1 MIQIIAFSFNRAMQ
15 LDTLLSTLIENWE
28 SPEYKI
34 DVIYNYS
41 TDDFGKG
48 YEVLSQKFQEKNV
61 TLHKESTTKPD
72 KVTLCEALVP
82 DNAVRLYRNPKL
94 RHPKSDFR
102 TILLNVIEKTTAEN
116 IMFLTDDSM
125 FISKIN
131 IPMSDLEWINESPEH
146 RQFSLRLG
154 QGVSSLPLT
163 IERDGVYCNWNM
175 YKNKGNWG
183 YPFSVDAHIY
193 NKDIVLK
200 LFKRYIFSNPNTL
213 ESNVVSSVRRAK
225 TLEQG
230 RCFADIKMLTFPIN
244 IVQNAVDNLSQN
256 VSVEM
261 LNQRYLQG
269 ETLRYG
275 VDVEYNATKQYVTQI
290 HFTDME
296 GNISTINISDELT
309 RPNAHKEM
317 QRGGVNNEIQII
329 VAGDYSPKE
338 RIQKVIDSNE
348 WQRLFPGIEDLLTN
362 VDYSIVNFESTIAEP
377 TDKKIT
383 KIGSHLKT
391 DYPSMYVL
399 KKLGFDM
406 ITLANNHSLDFGDKA
421 LLRTINEAK
430 QMGIE
435 AVGAGRNLEEASEA
449 RIIRIKGKNIA
460 IINACEHEFSIAKD
474 DKAGAN
480 PLDVINT
487 SFQIEKSKKIADYVI
502 VIIHGGI
509 EHYQLPSMRM
519 KKLYRYFVDCGA
531 DTVVNHHQHCFSGYE
546 VYKGK
551 PIFYGIG
558 NFCFDSASDNKVRH
572 KTYNYGYLVNL
583 KFEGE
588 KVGFELYPYEQCYQ
602 KAGVYLFEDK
612 KNFDEKINE
621 LNTEIESESILVQR
635 FRQMAEGKKRSYVNV
650 LIPYSS
656 RIMLSLN
663 ARGILPDMINDRKKK
678 NLSAKINCESHLDI
692 LRAVL
697 TDENTELI

>member
-1 MIQIIAFSFNRAMQ
+1 MKLQIIIFSFNRAMQ

-28 SPEYKI
+28 CPEYKI

-41 TDDFGKG
+41 TADFGKG

-72 KVTLCEALVP
+72 KVTLCEAIVP
-82 DNAVRLYRNPKL
+82 DNVVRLYRNPKL

-131 IPMSDLEWINESPEH
+131 IPTSDLDWINEAPEK

-154 QGVSSLPLT
+154 QGVSSLPSS
-163 IERDGVYCNWNM
+163 IKREGNYCYWNM
-175 YKNKGNWG
+175 YENKGNWG

-193 NKDIVLK
+193 NKDVVLR
-200 LFKRYIFSNPNTL
+200 LFKRYIFCNPNTL

-244 IVQNAVDNLSQN
+244 IVQNCVDNLSQN

-261 LNQRYLQG
+261 LNQCYLQG
-269 ETLRYG
+269 ETMRYG
-275 VDVEYNATKQYVTQI
+275 MDKEYNATKQYVTQI
-290 HFTDME
+290 QFTDKE
-296 GNISTINISDELT
+296 GNTSIININDELT
-309 RPNAHKEM
+309 RPNA
-317 QRGGVNNEIQII
+317 QRDVTTSGGDEIQII

-338 RIQKVIDSNE
+338 RIQKAIDCNE
-348 WQRLFPGIEDLLTN
+348 WHNLFPGLKEILSDT
-362 VDYSIVNFESTIAEP
+362 DYSIVNFESTIAEP
-377 TDKKIT
+377 SDKTIT

-406 ITLANNHSLDFGDKA
+406 ITLANNHSMDYGETA
-421 LLRTINEAK
+421 LLRTLDEAK
-430 QMGIE
+430 KMRVE
-435 AVGAGRNLEEASEA
+435 TVGAGKNQEEAQKA
-449 RIIRIKGKNIA
+449 KIINIKGKKLA
-460 IINACEHEFSIAKD
+460 VINACEHEFSIANR

-480 PLDVINT
+480 SIDVIYI
-487 SFQIEKSKKIADYVI
+487 SRQIAECKKNVDYVI
-502 VIIHGGI
+502 VIIHGGV

-531 DTVVNHHQHCFSGYE
+531 DAVVNHHQHCFSGYE
-546 VYKGK
+546 VYNGK

-572 KTYNYGYLVNL
+572 ETYNYGFMVKLR
-583 KFEGE
+583 FEDDQ
-588 KVGFELYPYEQCYQ
+588 VGFDLFPYEQCYQ
-602 KAGVYLFEDK
+602 RAGVYLLEDRK
-612 KNFDEKINE
+612 KFDEKIDE
-621 LNTEIESESILVQR
+621 LNNEIESENRLAER
-635 FRQMAEGKKRSYVNV
+635 FIQMAKRKRSGFVNV
-650 LIPYSS
+650 LIPYNN

-663 ARGILPDMINDRKKK
+663 ARGLMPDMINKRKKM
-678 NLSAKINCESHLDI
+678 NLAAKINCESHLDI
-692 LRAVL
+692 LKCILSNNNDV
-697 TDENTELI
+697 